1 MRIFFTRSGY
11 STHHDAQNLVVSRI
25 FPCAQKLEKT
35 ENTHTHTHT
44 PNKRVG
50 SLFPQKKEKKIVDTL
65 PQQ

>member
-1 MRIFFTRSGY
+1 MCIFFTRSGY

-35 ENTHTHTHT
+35 EKNTHTHT

-50 SLFPQKKEKKIVDTL
+50 SLSDRKKKRK
-65 PQQ
+65 